1 LNPGKGGYSTTAALP
16 RLTSLAWRTFTTG
29 SSLRFII
36 VGILAMF
43 LDLALFLLLLSAG
56 AAIGKAHAMSFSAAA
71 VFFYFF
77 NVRWN
82 FTRSESKE
90 SARMTWRDHSSFLV
104 VALLS
109 MFLHGGVLA
118 TFTEVAGWP
127 PQAAILPAIAVAS
140 AATYAGCA
148 FFVFS
153 WTKKGTLENL
163 RWEVISLGVIGSAF
177 LLRLFYLGITDLLPQ
192 EAYYW
197 NYAQH
202 LDIGYLDHP
211 PMVAWAVWLGTYLLG
226 DTEMGV
232 RLFALLAWLVTAFFC
247 FRLTRDF
254 FDLSTAFRALLLLSI
269 LPFFFA
275 TGFTMTPDSML
286 VPCWAGLLY
295 YLEQSLLGGNR
306 SAWWGA
312 GVCAGLGMLSK
323 YTIALLV
330 PPVLIFMVIDRSPRR
345 WFLRPEPY
353 GATVL
358 AFLLF
363 TPVIVWNEQHGWAS
377 FIFQGSRRFLDSQ
390 SFTFP
395 ELAGSVLILLTPVGA
410 LAALGAMFWKMR
422 TKQGARDIS
431 FAARRRFFLSLFT
444 LFPLLF
450 FAAFSLVRTAKL
462 NWTGPLWLA
471 TIPLIAWQMV
481 MHEDRRRRLLP
492 RVLQRAWLPT
502 IPVTL
507 LLFGALLHFWSLGLF
522 GLPYPRARDVSLLLG
537 WKDLARK
544 VDQIERDIASSQ
556 DGKPLVVGMDKCYI
570 SSELAFYRS
579 KNAGQER
586 KEEILSST
594 TGRHLFGME
603 SLMYRFWFPEAWV
616 KELPRKK
623 PVLILIT
630 RELHELNRDQISS
643 RGWEMDRVRELDL
656 KRDGLP
662 VGRYYY
668 ALARPK

>member
-1 LNPGKGGYSTTAALP
+1 LNPGKGGSPTTAALP
-16 RLTSLAWRTFTTG
+16 RLTSLAWRTFLMG
-29 SSLRFII
+29 SSLRFA
-36 VGILAMF
+36 VMGILAMF
-43 LDLALFLLLLSAG
+43 LDLALFSLLLSAG
-56 AAIGKAHAMSFSAAA
+56 VAIGKAHAMSFFAAA
-71 VFFYFF
+71 VFFYFS
-77 NVRWN
+77 NVRRILA
-82 FTRSESKE
+82 RSEGKE
-90 SARMTWRDHSSFLV
+90 SAGVTWREHSSFLV

-153 WTKKGTLENL
+153 WAKKGILENL

-211 PMVAWAVWLGTYLLG
+211 PMVAWAVWLGTRLLG

-232 RLFALLAWLVTAFFC
+232 RLFALLAWLTTAFFC
-247 FRLTRDF
+247 FRMTRDL
-254 FDLSTAFRALLLLSI
+254 FDLSAALRALLLLSI

-275 TGFTMTPDSML
+275 MGFTMTPDSML
-286 VPCWAGLLY
+286 VPCWAGFLY
-295 YLEQSLLGGNR
+295 YLERSLLGGRR

-323 YTIALLV
+323 YTIALLA
-330 PPVLIFMVIDRSPRR
+330 PAVLLFMLIDRSSRR

-358 AFLLF
+358 ALLLF
-363 TPVIVWNEQHGWAS
+363 TPVIFWNEQHGWAS

-410 LAALGAMFWKMR
+410 LAALAAIFGRMG
-422 TKQGARDIS
+422 TGQEERDIP
-431 FAARRRFFLSLFT
+431 FAGRRRLFLSLFT

-481 MHEDRRRRLLP
+481 PREDRRRRPLL
-492 RVLQRAWLPT
+492 RALQHAWLPT
-502 IPVTL
+502 ILVTL
-507 LLFGALLHFWSLGLF
+507 LLFGTLLHFWSLGLF
-522 GLPYPRARDVSLLLG
+522 GLPYPRAGDVSLLLG

-544 VDQIERDIASSQ
+544 VDQIEHNIASSQ

-579 KNAGQER
+579 KNAGKER
-586 KEEILSST
+586 KKEILSST
-594 TGRHLFGME
+594 TGRHLFGMD
-603 SLMYRFWFPEAWV
+603 SLMYRFWFPETWI
-616 KELPRKK
+616 KDLPRKK

-643 RGWEMDRVRELDL
+643 RGWEMDKVQELNL